1 MQATRSQQ
9 LIDTRTI
16 SLIAIMVLVFAAGTA
31 VGGALD
37 ADLPAAQG
45 VSVAG
50 DRRYDAVEE
59 TRANRGLSAP
69 AADGSYDAVEETRAN
84 RGLSAPAADGSYDAV
99 EETRAD
105 RGID

>member
-1 MQATRSQQ
+1 MHATRPQH

-16 SLIAIMVLVFAAGTA
+16 SLIAIMVLVFAAGTTL
-31 VGGALD
+31 GGALD

-50 DRRYDAVEE
+50 D
-59 TRANRGLSAP
+59 
-69 AADGSYDAVEETRAN
+69 GSYDAVEETRAN
-84 RGLSAPAADGSYDAV
+84 RGLSVPAGDRRYDAL